1 MSSRNRGH
9 YSETKITPEE
19 SPCRSLLRF
28 RLSQGCTLAGSL
40 NLQAVRKRRFF
51 ALCFRLRIQS
61 LPLRMTILCDAFVFS
76 FRRHQGTA
84 LRIGFP
90 SRGSSRLCR
99 VMRCCSL
106 HLNRFS
112 KVALLSGRQVLAA
125 ARARSRKNN
134 APRCFFTRSRRFAT
148 SPTFLHSSFCTLRS
162 ALCTLGTSRCR
173 PLHFCTLHSAFCTLR
188 SALCPLCLFAGF

>member
-1 MSSRNRGH
+1 MIRSSLSSRNRGH
-9 YSETKITPEE
+9 YSETTITPEE
-19 SPCRSLLRF
+19 SPCRSLLRL

-51 ALCFRLRIQS
+51 ALCFRLRFQS
-61 LPLRMTILCDAFVFS
+61 LPLRMTFLCDAFVFS

-106 HLNRFS
+106 PLNRFS
-112 KVALLSGRQVLAA
+112 KVALLSAGA
-125 ARARSRKNN
+125 
-134 APRCFFTRSRRFAT
+134 
-148 SPTFLHSSFCTLRS
+148 SPCPTV
-162 ALCTLGTSRCR
+162 
-173 PLHFCTLHSAFCTLR
+173 AFCTLISFMQKGLR
-188 SALCPLCLFAGF
+188 RLTRWSPGLYFVLSKVRYTSKPTSRPPDSA